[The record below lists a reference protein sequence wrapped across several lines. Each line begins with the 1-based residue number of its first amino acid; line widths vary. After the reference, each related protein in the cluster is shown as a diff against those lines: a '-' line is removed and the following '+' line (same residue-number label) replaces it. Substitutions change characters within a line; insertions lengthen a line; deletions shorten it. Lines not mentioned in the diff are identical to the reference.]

1 MARKTRII
9 DQRGRRRLTRNEKVG
24 VASIATLLAVAAV
37 FGAARAF
44 LAPASQAFL
53 PIAHGLICRSMKL
66 LSIGTAPSSR
76 CRVNAVQL
84 FRL

>member
-37 FGAARAF
+37 GVVAGVVID
-44 LAPASQAFL
+44 LS
-53 PIAHGLICRSMKL
+53 LIH
-66 LSIGTAPSSR
+66 I
-76 CRVNAVQL
+76 
-84 FRL
+84 